1 MVFRHILHNWLQTT
15 AKQKIRDTVVDAAR
29 EKLAEMG
36 EPQNAEDEDPSC
48 DVGVVFALGI
58 EAGGL
63 VDLMDSV
70 VTARAKG
77 FVARRGTLRGRR
89 IILVESG
96 AGPAR
101 AARATEALID
111 GHRPGW
117 VISAGFAGGLQ
128 PELKRYDV
136 VMADAVSDRDD
147 RRLAI
152 DLAVDR
158 AALPAGVHVGRLLS
172 VDEVIRLPGEK
183 QALGQ
188 RHGALAVDLESF
200 ATAEVC
206 QRRGTR
212 LLAIRILTDAMDEQ
226 LPADIQRLSDQPN
239 TAARLGAAAG
249 AIWRR
254 PSSLKDMMALKET
267 ALVGSDRLAKFLAGV
282 IETLV
287 PLPPAER

>member
-1 MVFRHILHNWLQTT
+1 
-15 AKQKIRDTVVDAAR
+15 
-29 EKLAEMG
+29 
-36 EPQNAEDEDPSC
+36 
-48 DVGVVFALGI
+48 
-58 EAGGL
+58 
-63 VDLMDSV
+63 
-70 VTARAKG
+70 
-77 FVARRGTLRGRR
+77 
-89 IILVESG
+89 
-96 AGPAR
+96 
-101 AARATEALID
+101 
-111 GHRPGW
+111 
-117 VISAGFAGGLQ
+117 
-128 PELKRYDV
+128 
-136 VMADAVSDRDD
+136 MADAVSDRDD

-152 DLAVDR
+152 DLKVDP
-158 AALPAGVHVGRLLS
+158 ASLPPGVHVGRLLS
-172 VDEVIRLPGEK
+172 VDEVVRLPGEK